1 MKKIKAAII
10 LILLAFVIFAL
21 VMAFNQWSFKSMF
34 EKDYITNTHEITEN
48 FSNIKIMV
56 ETTDVEILPS
66 QNNKCKIDIYENAK
80 YPHKADVIGEG
91 LTITQPNKKITNSFF
106 NFGNP
111 KITIYLPN
119 SEYQAFL
126 AVVSTGDITIDS
138 SFTFDIIDID
148 VTTGDVKNNASV
160 NENLKIESTTGD
172 IILEDISA
180 KNINLSVSTGDITLK
195 NVSAL
200 DNVTLD
206 VSTGKSYLTNV
217 NCKHLSSKGTTGDIE
232 LNNVIATESFNIK
245 RTTGDVI
252 FDSSDATEIV
262 VDVTTGDVLGT
273 LLTGK
278 SFNVETTTGKKE
290 VPQTTGGL
298 CKIHTTTGDIIITI
312 K

>member
-1 MKKIKAAII
+1 MKKVKIAII
-10 LILLAFVIFAL
+10 LIILAFVIFAL
-21 VMAFNQWSFKSMF
+21 VMAFNQWNFKAMF
-34 EKDYITNTHEITEN
+34 EKDYITNTYEITEN

-66 QNNKCKIDIYENAK
+66 QDSKCKIEIYENAK
-80 YPHKADVIGEG
+80 YPHSAEVISGG
-91 LTITQPNKKITNSFF
+91 LTITQPNKKITNSLF

-119 SEYQAFL
+119 SEYKAFL
-126 AVVSTGDITIDS
+126 AVLATGDILIDS
-138 SFTFDIIDID
+138 SFKFDLIDID
-148 VTTGDVKNNASV
+148 VTTGDVKNYASV
-160 NENLKIESTTGD
+160 NQSLKIEATTGD
-172 IILEDISA
+172 ITLENISA
-180 KNINLSVSTGDITLK
+180 ENINLSVSTGDITLK
-195 NVSAL
+195 NTLAS
-200 DNVTLD
+200 DNITLNI
-206 VSTGKSYLTNV
+206 STGKADLTSV
-217 NCKHLSSKGTTGDIE
+217 KCKYLSSKGTTGDIK

-252 FDSSDATEIV
+252 FDSSDANEIT

-278 SFNVETTTGKKE
+278 KFSVDTTTGDKK
-290 VPQTTGGL
+290 VPGTTGGL